1 MKYYAVIDTNVILS
15 ALLSKK
21 ADSATVKVLD
31 AVFDGTII
39 PLFHQDILAEYS
51 EVLSKRQKT
60 KYKNIFSSFYIKTDD
75 RRFLLP
81 AAICFSH
88 PLLFYC
94 LKCLV
99 KILNDIVN
107 IFRSDGQADRIR
119 PDSLI

>member
-1 MKYYAVIDTNVILS
+1 MGS
-15 ALLSKK
+15 GGMS
-21 ADSATVKVLD
+21 
-31 AVFDGTII
+31 II
-39 PLFHQDILAEYS
+39 PSSFCKCKICEEA
-51 EVLSKRQKT
+51 RQKGG
-60 KYKNIFSSFYIKTDD
+60 
-75 RRFLLP
+75 RFLPP